1 MVNDLI
7 KVVDPVQKGL
17 LYETLRKN
25 ANSEQYKSDHSAVN
39 KQNESSRSKNNLIC

>member
-7 KVVDPVQKGL
+7 KVVDPLQKGL

-25 ANSEQYKSDHSAVN
+25 PNSEQ
-39 KQNESSRSKNNLIC
+39 